1 MSKGVWMPFTETRI
15 IEWGDCD
22 AAGIVFYPNYFRWID
37 GCFHALGRAAGFDQ
51 LSLRRDHG
59 LVGTPLASSSLRFLS
74 PGRYHD
80 TLTVS
85 ATITRL
91 GGSGMTI
98 AYALS
103 IDGRAVAEGQ
113 EVRVFAAMDGDRL
126 RPAPIPEAI
135 RTALE
140 PYRG

>member
-1 MSKGVWMPFTETRI
+1 MAFVQDRI

-22 AAGIVFYPNYFRWID
+22 AAGIVYYPNYFRWID

-51 LSLRRDHG
+51 MSLGRDFG
-59 LVGTPLASSSLRFLS
+59 LMGTPLMESSLRFVS

-80 TLTVS
+80 RLQIAARLTR
-85 ATITRL
+85 I
-91 GGSGMTI
+91 GGSAVTV

-103 IDGRAVAEGQ
+103 IDGRAVADGTEARAFVA
-113 EVRVFAAMDGDRL
+113 EVDGRL
-126 RPAPIPEAI
+126 RPVPIPSPI

-140 PYRG
+140 AYLA

>member
-1 MSKGVWMPFTETRI
+1 MSFNQQRI

-51 LSLRRDHG
+51 MSLARDHG

-80 TLTVS
+80 TLTIA

-91 GGSGMTI
+91 GGSGLTVG
-98 AYALS
+98 YALS
-103 IDGRAVAEGQ
+103 IDGRAVAAGE
-113 EVRVFAAMDGDRL
+113 EVRVFAAADGDRL
-126 RPAPIPEAI
+126 RPVPIPPVI
-135 RTALE
+135 RAALE
-140 PYRG
+140 PYCG